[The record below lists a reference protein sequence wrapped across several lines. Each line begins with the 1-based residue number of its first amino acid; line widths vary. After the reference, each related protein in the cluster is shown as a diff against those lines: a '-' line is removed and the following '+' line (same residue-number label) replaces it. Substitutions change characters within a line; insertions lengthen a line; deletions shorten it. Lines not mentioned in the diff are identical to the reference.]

1 MSHNC
6 HTVSAPQPTCGLGGP
21 CGPVGGGYGGFS
33 LFKPVSANYQKR
45 SGPRGVSPEAVSDQ
59 ESGFEGPH
67 DALRTGSPASTG
79 LHRPPGL
86 DPGPVATTSSQ
97 NERIPNCEEESIA
110 MTRPERRDLL
120 TAALTHLGAA
130 ANLLEEAE
138 EGVLAE
144 EAREL
149 NDKVDVVA
157 LVEPASP
164 HAV

>member
-1 MSHNC
+1 M
-6 HTVSAPQPTCGLGGP
+6 TKA
-21 CGPVGGGYGGFS
+21 
-33 LFKPVSANYQKR
+33 
-45 SGPRGVSPEAVSDQ
+45 
-59 ESGFEGPH
+59 
-67 DALRTGSPASTG
+67 
-79 LHRPPGL
+79 
-86 DPGPVATTSSQ
+86 
-97 NERIPNCEEESIA
+97 ERKE
-110 MTRPERRDLL
+110 LL
-120 TAALTHLGAA
+120 PAALTHLDAA

>member
-1 MSHNC
+1 
-6 HTVSAPQPTCGLGGP
+6 
-21 CGPVGGGYGGFS
+21 
-33 LFKPVSANYQKR
+33 
-45 SGPRGVSPEAVSDQ
+45 
-59 ESGFEGPH
+59 
-67 DALRTGSPASTG
+67 
-79 LHRPPGL
+79 
-86 DPGPVATTSSQ
+86 
-97 NERIPNCEEESIA
+97 
-110 MTRPERRDLL
+110 MTRPERRDRL